1 MEIKAS
7 VYDIKKTIPTDF
19 PDWHYRREYIGID
32 DFGNS
37 YVFYFHPVSWLLNL
51 SDFKSLAKTALD
63 LNNHF
68 IPKPLDGDWK
78 LYYRLEDKY
87 GVTITCVTKWFCI
100 DKKVYD

>member
-19 PDWHYRREYIGID
+19 PDWHYYREYIGID
-32 DFGNS
+32 DFGNL
-37 YVFYFHPVSWLLNL
+37 YVFYFHPVSWLLDL
-51 SDFKSLAKTALD
+51 SDFKSSSKTALD

-78 LYYRLEDKY
+78 LYYQLEDKY